1 MEGATQATQGAGMSQ
16 IAAGHIAL
24 AVCFVL
30 YLVWWFIFFH
40 PADQKPQGVL
50 RIFGIA
56 CIIVAAVLGVVG
68 VGLIIGGITALP
80 PLTTGLRTWQIVLG
94 GMALYVALFVITTI
108 PLDRPPT
115 TELIII
121 CAWVT
126 LELATLNALYG
137 SGSLAAGVTLAMML
151 VVLAGLAVSMVCYV
165 RYYALQGWPAL
176 IDGCVP
182 LVCGIIV
189 GIAMA
194 IVVA

>member
-1 MEGATQATQGAGMSQ
+1 MESATQATQGAAMSQ
-16 IAAGHIAL
+16 IVAGHIAL

-40 PADQKPQGVL
+40 PADQKPQGAL

-121 CAWVT
+121 CAWTT

-137 SGSLAAGVTLAMML
+137 SGSLAAGVTLALML